1 MNTKKKGVGKMKKL
15 YVAALAVLLA
25 GAIFSGQALAGAVTD
40 DVKKTVDQ
48 VVSIVSNPD
57 FKKTRNES
65 KKRAALKSAI
75 SRIFDYGEMA
85 KRSMGVN
92 WKARTKAEQKEFVG
106 LFSTLL
112 ENSYAGKIESYNN
125 EKIVYNGE
133 TVNGTYAEVKSRVI
147 TAKRDEFTLD
157 YRLMREGNRW
167 MVYDVVIEGVSL
179 VSNYRSQFNKIIV
192 SQGYGELVK
201 KLRSKSEEIKAP

>member
-1 MNTKKKGVGKMKKL
+1 MKKSFA
-15 YVAALAVLLA
+15 AALGLVLA
-25 GAIFSGQALAGAVTD
+25 GAFLAGQAFAGAVTD

-48 VVSIVSNPD
+48 VVNIVSNPD
-57 FKKTRNES
+57 FKKSRNES

-75 SRIFDYGEMA
+75 SRMFDYGEMA

-157 YRLMREGNRW
+157 YRLMRQGNRW